1 MGKKIVFA
9 FDGRRQPDPYHGRD
23 DISLL
28 MNESCK
34 YGYEVVATYDDGL
47 FCDGGDY
54 RSVAKRIEDEGPNW
68 VRYSEE
74 YLKVIED
81 ATILVIM
88 YNGINKTL
96 LDRAKCLKY
105 IAVMRSGLENVDI
118 EECRKHGVKVSN
130 CPGKVSEPVSEMACT
145 MILDMLRDVTKIN
158 KNWKPGD
165 GFKAFESNRLSY
177 ETTIGII
184 GFGIIGKKVAKKLS
198 GFDFKFIAYD
208 PYAKQE
214 DANKLGV
221 KLVELNE
228 LMKTADIISVHARLL
243 PTTENL
249 VGKEQISLMKNT
261 ACLVNTARAGLVDEE
276 ALIEALKSNKIKG
289 AALDV
294 FKEEPLPDDHILH
307 NLKNVVITP
316 HMAGNAGDV
325 MLLSVKMMME
335 EIVRYMKNEK
345 LHSQVV

>member
-23 DISLL
+23 DIAKLIAQS
-28 MNESCK
+28 EK
-34 YGYEVVATYDDGL
+34 YGYEVVCTYDDGL

-54 RSVAKRIEDEGPNW
+54 RSVARRIEEEGPDW
-68 VRYSEE
+68 VVYSEE

-81 ATILVIM
+81 CEILVIM
-88 YNGINKTL
+88 YNGVNKTL
-96 LDRAKCLKY
+96 LNRAKNLKY

-118 EECRKHGVKVSN
+118 EECRRRGIKVSN

-145 MILDMLRDVTKIN
+145 MILDMMRSVTAVN

-165 GFKAFESNRLSY
+165 GFHAVESSRLSY
-177 ETTIGII
+177 ETTVGIV

-198 GFDFKFIAYD
+198 GFDFHFLAYD
-208 PYAKQE
+208 PYAKKE
-214 DANKLGV
+214 DAEKLGV
-221 KLVELNE
+221 KLVSLEE
-228 LMKTADIISVHARLL
+228 LMSTSDIITVHARLL
-243 PTTENL
+243 PSTENL
-249 VGKEQISLMKNT
+249 IDEKEIALMKPN
-261 ACLVNTARAGLVDEE
+261 ACLINTARAGLVNED
-276 ALIEALKSNKIKG
+276 ALIEALKGGKIRG

-294 FKEEPLPDDHILH
+294 FKEEPLSDDHILH
-307 NLKNVVITP
+307 KLNNTVLTP

-335 EIVRYMKNEK
+335 EVIRYMSGEK
-345 LHSQVV
+345 LASQVV